1 MLYIFAKNVI
11 YMIIKEIKKVY
22 IIVMDVEYVELEV
35 RRNLII
41 VIYVISVLLLI
52 TKIVIFVK
60 KINIIMNVQF
70 V

>member
-1 MLYIFAKNVI
+1 
-11 YMIIKEIKKVY
+11 MIIKEIKKVY